1 MRALVVSL
9 AFALT
14 LAGCATVAKERG
26 HDEVGKIVRERTGRS
41 TSWEQGTPE
50 DQQVA
55 ARVAELLK
63 NGLDRPRA
71 FEIALVNNP
80 SLQAT
85 YEDLGV
91 SQAEL
96 VQAGL
101 LSNPSLGAS
110 IAWPL
115 AGEGGMVEYEA
126 SIAQNFLDIFVLPLR
141 KRVAREQFTA
151 DTLRVAHEA
160 LRVAAD
166 VSKLFA
172 EVQAQTQ
179 LAELGR
185 TVLQAAQAASDLA
198 ERQHRAGNITDLA
211 LATERAAYQQAKLD
225 VARDELE
232 LLAKREEMH
241 RLLGLW
247 GPHTEWALAENLPDL
262 PAEEAPL
269 EKLES
274 IAIRQRLDVDAAR
287 KQALLMSNAVALVRA
302 PRIFG
307 VIEVGVH
314 IHQDPDGPRLF
325 GPTLSLELPVF
336 DQRQALIAK
345 VEAQQRQADRRLA
358 AVSIDA
364 RSEVR
369 IARAQLLS
377 ARQVVDHYRSVLL
390 PLRQTVVEHTMLQYN
405 GMQTGLYELLS
416 AKKDQIDA
424 YRAYIGSVRDYWIA
438 RAELERAMGGRV
450 GAPPA
455 RGDGAGDSR
464 KEHDHEHRGR

>member
-1 MRALVVSL
+1 MRSLVASL

-14 LAGCATVAKERG
+14 VPGCATISKERG
-26 HDEVGKIVRERTGRS
+26 HDEVAKIVKDRTGGS
-41 TSWEQGTPE
+41 TAWEQGTPE
-50 DQQVA
+50 DAQVA
-55 ARVAELLK
+55 ARVAELLR

-71 FEIALVNNP
+71 IEIALVNNP
-80 SLQAT
+80 SLQST
-85 YEDLGV
+85 YEELGV
-91 SQAEL
+91 SQAEM

-101 LSNPSLGAS
+101 LSNPSLEAS

-185 TVLQAAQAASDLA
+185 TVLQAAQAASERA
-198 ERQHRAGNITDLA
+198 ERQHRAGNITELA

-225 VARDELE
+225 VAREDLE
-232 LLAKREEMH
+232 LLAKREELN

-247 GPHTEWALAENLPDL
+247 GPQTEWALAEKLPDL
-262 PAEEAPL
+262 PPEEAPL
-269 EKLES
+269 EQLEA

-287 KQALLMSNAVALVRA
+287 KQALLMSNAVALARA

-307 VIEVGVH
+307 VIDVGVH

-336 DQRQALIAK
+336 DQRQAVIAR

-358 AVSIDA
+358 AISIDA

-369 IARAQLLS
+369 IARAQMLA
-377 ARQVVDHYRSVLL
+377 ARQVVDHYRKVLL
-390 PLRQTVVEHTMLQYN
+390 PLRETVVEHAMLQYN
-405 GMQTGLYELLS
+405 GMQIGLYELLS
-416 AKKDQIDA
+416 AKKEQIEA
-424 YRAYIGSVRDYWIA
+424 YRAYIGSVRDYWMA

-450 GAPPA
+450 GALPA
-455 RGDGAGDSR
+455 RGAGPEDAT
-464 KEHDHEHRGR
+464 KEHDHEHPTR